1 MIKNRNASLNGSSF
15 AGITCKFILPFFLIG
30 SPASAQ
36 EDAWSYTD
44 TDTHPGQEVTIPP
57 QELQKDLNS
66 PPDYEDSDPLEDLN
80 RGIFWFNEFIDMILI
95 DPLSLMYKD
104 LIPECVRTRIG
115 YALRNLSEP
124 IVFANNL
131 LQGDLEGARTTLGRF
146 VVNSTAGVGGLF
158 DVSTDL
164 DLPYKR
170 QDFGLTLASWGVDDG
185 IYLVIPILGPSN
197 MRDAFGR
204 IGDYAFDP
212 INWLAYCNDEAA
224 YSYGRTAAQ
233 ILDAKTDNID
243 LIDNLREN
251 SLDFYAA
258 IRSWYTERRKAL
270 KLNIADRTALD
281 TPHPDDDDDE

>member
-1 MIKNRNASLNGSSF
+1 MIKNKNYQLNGPLFSEIACTFVLS
-15 AGITCKFILPFFLIG
+15 IFLLV

-44 TDTHPGQEVTIPP
+44 TNKHPGKEVSLSS
-57 QELQKDLNS
+57 QELQEDLN
-66 PPDYEDSDPLEDLN
+66 PPPSSEDTDPLEDLN
-80 RGIFWFNEFIDMILI
+80 RGIFWFNEFMDMVLI

-104 LIPECVRTRIG
+104 LVPEFIRERIG

-131 LQGDLEGARTTLGRF
+131 LQGDLEGAHTTLGRF
-146 VVNSTAGVGGLF
+146 VVNSTVGLGGLF

-164 DLPYKR
+164 DLPYKKA
-170 QDFGLTLASWGVDDG
+170 DFGLTLASWGIDDG
-185 IYLVIPILGPSN
+185 IYLVLPILGPSN

-204 IGDYAFDP
+204 LGDYAFDP
-212 INWLAYCNDEAA
+212 INWWAYCNDKAA

-233 ILDAKTDNID
+233 ILDAKTDNLE

-258 IRSWYTERRKAL
+258 IRTWYTERRKAL
-270 KLNIADRTALD
+270 SLGRTERTALD
-281 TPHPDDDDDE
+281 TPRPDDDDE